1 MSGVYREDR
10 IMSSV
15 GKMRHL
21 KHIVCV
27 LWMLFIVS
35 TLSAAH
41 TAFGNGLF
49 RYSPFGHSLYAD
61 EHPNFVRMDV
71 AYTKMYPVYDWE
83 HSGKDYRTQ
92 TFGIFGFQLPLWYGQ
107 LADSTMALSVT
118 AAMSANIWMDL
129 FGGKTSPIVDTDY
142 RIALPSVAFMHRIN
156 RGFARNYALSWSPF
170 KHESTHIGDEL
181 QIQKVSENR
190 VLRRVNVS
198 YNYTEFTFTLNEAEN
213 RYTEN
218 HCFRVGLML
227 LWNWHKGWYKV
238 DKEDGDCTLT
248 QPRLSP
254 WEAYLQYQYQSPT
267 SRHGFQGIVSA
278 EVRNRALYGYNL
290 DNETNDIEPVMQSE
304 TRVFTYNIFVGT
316 RYNTPLYDG
325 YFSRIAVGLR
335 SYHGNCPYGQ
345 FRNLRSFSHI
355 GLCLMLE

>member
-1 MSGVYREDR
+1 MTGVYREDR

-41 TAFGNGLF
+41 TAFGDGLF

-156 RGFARNYALSWSPF
+156 RDFARNYALSWSPF

-254 WEAYLQYQYQSPT
+254 W
-267 SRHGFQGIVSA
+267 
-278 EVRNRALYGYNL
+278 
-290 DNETNDIEPVMQSE
+290 
-304 TRVFTYNIFVGT
+304 
-316 RYNTPLYDG
+316 
-325 YFSRIAVGLR
+325 
-335 SYHGNCPYGQ
+335 
-345 FRNLRSFSHI
+345 
-355 GLCLMLE
+355 

>member
-41 TAFGNGLF
+41 TAFGDGLF

-181 QIQKVSENR
+181 QIQKVS
-190 VLRRVNVS
+190 S
-198 YNYTEFTFTLNEAEN
+198 
-213 RYTEN
+213 
-218 HCFRVGLML
+218 
-227 LWNWHKGWYKV
+227 
-238 DKEDGDCTLT
+238 LT
-248 QPRLSP
+248 ACECVVQ
-254 WEAYLQYQYQSPT
+254 
-267 SRHGFQGIVSA
+267 
-278 EVRNRALYGYNL
+278 LYRIHVHAQRG
-290 DNETNDIEPVMQSE
+290 
-304 TRVFTYNIFVGT
+304 GK
-316 RYNTPLYDG
+316 PLYRKPLLPC
-325 YFSRIAVGLR
+325 RIDA
-335 SYHGNCPYGQ
+335 S
-345 FRNLRSFSHI
+345 
-355 GLCLMLE
+355 LELAQRLVQSG